1 MAGNFK
7 VHAFSVCHLNDV
19 TEDLDEVLTQ
29 VQEDTLEER
38 IKTIGQAQIR
48 IEHIQQDD
56 DGNWKL
62 DFVKFRDVHG
72 PGKASRG
79 TPVIGFEFNEGEVF
93 CEETAAIY
101 FPATGYILVQYNHHG
116 VRAAAI
122 EEYFS
127 MYTADSD
134 NQYTLRPKYDEE
146 ADRRFNNRV
155 ATKKIALAIDPR
167 LLTQGDRDA
176 NTGLSQA
183 IDLGNRSNAS
193 KVEITISA
201 GRGRDSAL
209 NGFIDR
215 TITAMRRLVGENPD
229 SVSRLDVG
237 IVDNLDNK
245 MQVLDLIAHRLVRN
259 FTDINVGEDKRW
271 PRESRYRA
279 IVRAARGWRR
289 LLI

>member
-29 VQEDTLEER
+29 IQADALEDR
-38 IKTIGQAQIR
+38 IKTIGQVQVR

-72 PGKASRG
+72 PGKAARD
-79 TPVIGFEFNEGEVF
+79 TPVTGFEFDEGEVF

-101 FPATGYILVQYNHHG
+101 FPATGYILIQYNHHG
-116 VRAAAI
+116 VRAAAV
-122 EEYFS
+122 EEYLS
-127 MYTADSD
+127 IYTADPD
-134 NQYTLRPKYDEE
+134 NQYTLRPKYDED
-146 ADRRFNNRV
+146 ADRRFDNRA
-155 ATKKIALAIDPR
+155 ATKKITLAIDPR
-167 LLTQGDRDA
+167 LLNQGDRDA

-201 GRGRDSAL
+201 GRGRDRSL
-209 NGFIDR
+209 NRFVDR
-215 TITAMRRLVGENPD
+215 TITAARRLVNDNPD

-237 IVDNLDNK
+237 VVDNLDSK
-245 MQVLDLIAHRLVRN
+245 MQVLDLIAHRLMRN
-259 FTDINVGEDKRW
+259 FTDINVGDDKRW
-271 PRESRYRA
+271 PRESRYQA
-279 IVRAARGWRR
+279 IARAARGWRR
-289 LLI
+289 VLV

>member
-29 VQEDTLEER
+29 IQADALEDR
-38 IKTIGQAQIR
+38 IKTIGQVQVR
-48 IEHIQQDD
+48 IEHIQQDN

-72 PGKASRG
+72 PGKAARD
-79 TPVIGFEFNEGEVF
+79 TPITGFEFDEGEVF

-122 EEYFS
+122 EEYLS
-127 MYTADSD
+127 IYTADPD
-134 NQYTLRPKYDEE
+134 NQYTLRPKYDDD
-146 ADRRFNNRV
+146 ADRRFDNRV
-155 ATKKIALAIDPR
+155 ATKKITLAIDPR
-167 LLTQGDRDA
+167 LLNQGDRDA

-201 GRGRDSAL
+201 GRGRDRGL
-209 NGFIDR
+209 NRFVDR
-215 TITAMRRLVGENPD
+215 TITAARRLVNDNPD
-229 SVSRLDVG
+229 SVSRLEVG
-237 IVDNLDNK
+237 VVDNLDSK
-245 MQVLDLIAHRLVRN
+245 MQVLDLIAHRLMRN
-259 FTDINVGEDKRW
+259 FTDINVGDDKRW
-271 PRESRYRA
+271 PRDSRYQA
-279 IVRAARGWRR
+279 IARAARGWRR
-289 LLI
+289 VLV